1 MRLSGGGFGGGGGG
15 LSSLVGPI
23 IFVSLVASGAL
34 GWLFNGLL
42 FLSLVPLVVGPLI
55 SWYISSNLIGGACP
69 ECGAPVQ
76 VLKGQSGTCFSCGS
90 SFSDDRDASTGVFT
104 RQGAASSS
112 WFGEGGASEDGVV
125 EVEVIVD
132 DD

>member
-1 MRLSGGGFGGGGGG
+1 MHA
-15 LSSLVGPI
+15 SSRGCLGWANV
-23 IFVSLVASGAL
+23 VVALLAAAPSAQAFRPGAL

-55 SWYISSNLIGGACP
+55 SWYISSNLIEGACP

-125 EVEVIVD
+125 EVDVIVD